1 MSKRIKGII
10 AAFLVVAGVTTNIPA
25 SRSNVVYANER
36 GKAKNVIMLIADGM
50 STEGITLA
58 RQTKGGNLAMD
69 EISVGSVITSW
80 ANGPITDSAPG
91 GTVYAAGEKT
101 NNKYI
106 GTSVNDTPIA
116 SIVEGAESIGK
127 ATGIIATSEITHAT
141 PADFTAHTNNRKH
154 YNQILQQQ
162 INQDMEVV
170 LGGGFN
176 KPSGFTSEVSTDEFA
191 AYYEDQVNN
200 IKEEG
205 FDFITT
211 KDELDNYD
219 GDKLWGSFADAD
231 LKYDFDRQSDNDNVQ
246 PSLAEMTDKAIE
258 VLNKDEYGF
267 FLMVEGSKIDWAA
280 HANDPSG
287 TIGDI
292 LAFDEAIKVAL
303 DYAKENQDTIVVVTT
318 DHANSGFSIGN
329 ESTTSGYDDLTFEE
343 SIMQIKDFKLSAEK
357 FTALVEGKSDDE
369 VKALIYDTLTVVRNT
384 EQSAYTVSMSDVE
397 NVEGKA
403 GVEFKVPVVVNELPT
418 DSVIRA
424 SEMAFDIPEDL
435 EVKAVEL
442 NNKVIKANN
451 WDYNVVDGKLRV
463 ALANLDDEPIFVN
476 NTSGN
481 KNVVTLTLAL
491 KEDKS
496 SEDST
501 AIKMSDLV
509 LRCENDVDIEYNTKN
524 AKSTI
529 TFVEKEVAQVSARE
543 LYVSEGVDVIP
554 ENMKAVASE
563 FTLVENTTDVKFGD
577 TKFYYSP
584 EFTEKTGK
592 VTYIALV
599 SADTSLDS
607 LSDINS
613 YTLTET
619 AEQVETV
626 LFGDINNDGI
636 DAQDALAAV
645 SSWLRKTELNNKE
658 IISIN
663 VNADGRINTRD
674 AIDVVDNYIAG
685 KEFKVLSK

>member
-10 AAFLVVAGVTTNIPA
+10 AAFLVVAGVTTNIHA

-258 VLNKDEYGF
+258 VLNKDEDGF
-267 FLMVEGSKIDWAA
+267 FLMVEGSKVDWAA
-280 HANDPSG
+280 HANNTVGIVS
-287 TIGDI
+287 DI
-292 LAFDEAIKVAL
+292 LAFDEAVEVAVNF
-303 DYAKENQDTIVVVTT
+303 AKEDGNTVVVVTT
-318 DHANSGFSIGN
+318 DHGNSGITIGSN
-329 ESTTSGYDDLTFEE
+329 YYNDNIGSYDKATYSNTTDLLKNATITEE
-343 SIMQIKDFKLSAEK
+343 RFDEISS
-357 FTALVEGKSDDE
+357 GKSDAE
-369 VKALIYDTLTVVRNT
+369 IKALALEYYGIDLTAEELAIVKGEQGEGRQVGIREVIARRVGIGYTTGGHTGEQIYLGVY
-384 EQSAYTVSMSDVE
+384 APSDVE
-397 NVEGKA
+397 LLEG
-403 GVEFKVPVVVNELPT
+403 
-418 DSVIRA
+418 
-424 SEMAFDIPEDL
+424 
-435 EVKAVEL
+435 
-442 NNKVIKANN
+442 
-451 WDYNVVDGKLRV
+451 VVD
-463 ALANLDDEPIFVN
+463 NTEVN
-476 NTSGN
+476 
-481 KNVVTLTLAL
+481 KY
-491 KEDKS
+491 
-496 SEDST
+496 
-501 AIKMSDLV
+501 MQ
-509 LRCENDVDIEYNTKN
+509 R
-524 AKSTI
+524 
-529 TFVEKEVAQVSARE
+529 
-543 LYVSEGVDVIP
+543 
-554 ENMKAVASE
+554 
-563 FTLVENTTDVKFGD
+563 
-577 TKFYYSP
+577 
-584 EFTEKTGK
+584 
-592 VTYIALV
+592 
-599 SADTSLDS
+599 
-607 LSDINS
+607 
-613 YTLTET
+613 
-619 AEQVETV
+619 V
-626 LFGDINNDGI
+626 LFGEEI
-636 DAQDALAAV
+636 L
-645 SSWLRKTELNNKE
+645 SSYTKE
-658 IISIN
+658 IYQ
-663 VNADGRINTRD
+663 DGEVVLGKIEGTTTSVDESLKHSPKLTIERLGNTIEVDIYTNNYRINGEEKELKTVVPYINGKYFIPKEL
-674 AIDVVDNYIAG
+674 IDVVSEL
-685 KEFKVLSK
+685 KENNIHKEEVNVEEVGGVN

>member
-10 AAFLVVAGVTTNIPA
+10 AAFLVVAGVTTNIHA

-154 YNQILQQQ
+154 YNQILHQQ

-258 VLNKDEYGF
+258 VLNKDEDGF
-267 FLMVEGSKIDWAA
+267 FLMVEGSKVDWAA
-280 HANDPSG
+280 HANNTVGIVS
-287 TIGDI
+287 DI
-292 LAFDEAIKVAL
+292 LAFDEAVEAAVNF
-303 DYAKENQDTIVVVTT
+303 AKEDGNTVVVVTT
-318 DHANSGFSIGN
+318 DHGNSGITIGSN
-329 ESTTSGYDDLTFEE
+329 YYNDNIGSYDKATYSNTTDLLKNATITEE
-343 SIMQIKDFKLSAEK
+343 RFDEISS
-357 FTALVEGKSDDE
+357 GKSDAE
-369 VKALIYDTLTVVRNT
+369 IKALALEYYGIDLTAEELAIVKGEQGEGRQVGIREVIARRVGIGYTTGGHTGEQIYLGVY
-384 EQSAYTVSMSDVE
+384 APSDVE
-397 NVEGKA
+397 LLEG
-403 GVEFKVPVVVNELPT
+403 
-418 DSVIRA
+418 
-424 SEMAFDIPEDL
+424 
-435 EVKAVEL
+435 
-442 NNKVIKANN
+442 
-451 WDYNVVDGKLRV
+451 VVD
-463 ALANLDDEPIFVN
+463 NTEVN
-476 NTSGN
+476 
-481 KNVVTLTLAL
+481 KY
-491 KEDKS
+491 
-496 SEDST
+496 
-501 AIKMSDLV
+501 MQ
-509 LRCENDVDIEYNTKN
+509 R
-524 AKSTI
+524 
-529 TFVEKEVAQVSARE
+529 
-543 LYVSEGVDVIP
+543 
-554 ENMKAVASE
+554 
-563 FTLVENTTDVKFGD
+563 
-577 TKFYYSP
+577 
-584 EFTEKTGK
+584 
-592 VTYIALV
+592 
-599 SADTSLDS
+599 
-607 LSDINS
+607 
-613 YTLTET
+613 
-619 AEQVETV
+619 V
-626 LFGDINNDGI
+626 LFGEEI
-636 DAQDALAAV
+636 L
-645 SSWLRKTELNNKE
+645 SSYTKE
-658 IISIN
+658 IYQDGEVVLGKIEGTTTSVDESLKHSPKLTIERLGNTIEVDIYTNNYRINGEEKELKTVVPYINGKYFIPKELIN
-663 VNADGRINTRD
+663 V
-674 AIDVVDNYIAG
+674 VSEL
-685 KEFKVLSK
+685 KENNIHKEEVNVEEVGGVN

>member
-10 AAFLVVAGVTTNIPA
+10 AAFLVVAGVTTNIHA

-258 VLNKDEYGF
+258 VLNKDEDGF
-267 FLMVEGSKIDWAA
+267 FLMVEGSKVDWAA
-280 HANDPSG
+280 HANNTVGIVS
-287 TIGDI
+287 DI
-292 LAFDEAIKVAL
+292 LAFDEAVEAAVNF
-303 DYAKENQDTIVVVTT
+303 AKEDGNTVVVVTT
-318 DHANSGFSIGN
+318 DHGNSGITIGSN
-329 ESTTSGYDDLTFEE
+329 YYNDNIGSYDKATYSNTTDLLKNATITEE
-343 SIMQIKDFKLSAEK
+343 RFDEISS
-357 FTALVEGKSDDE
+357 GKSDAE
-369 VKALIYDTLTVVRNT
+369 IKALALEYYGIDLTAEELAIVKGEQGEGRQVGIREVIARRVGIGYTTGGHTGEQIYLGVY
-384 EQSAYTVSMSDVE
+384 APSDVE
-397 NVEGKA
+397 LLEG
-403 GVEFKVPVVVNELPT
+403 
-418 DSVIRA
+418 
-424 SEMAFDIPEDL
+424 
-435 EVKAVEL
+435 
-442 NNKVIKANN
+442 
-451 WDYNVVDGKLRV
+451 VVD
-463 ALANLDDEPIFVN
+463 NTEVN
-476 NTSGN
+476 
-481 KNVVTLTLAL
+481 KY
-491 KEDKS
+491 
-496 SEDST
+496 
-501 AIKMSDLV
+501 MQ
-509 LRCENDVDIEYNTKN
+509 R
-524 AKSTI
+524 
-529 TFVEKEVAQVSARE
+529 
-543 LYVSEGVDVIP
+543 
-554 ENMKAVASE
+554 
-563 FTLVENTTDVKFGD
+563 
-577 TKFYYSP
+577 
-584 EFTEKTGK
+584 
-592 VTYIALV
+592 
-599 SADTSLDS
+599 
-607 LSDINS
+607 
-613 YTLTET
+613 
-619 AEQVETV
+619 V
-626 LFGDINNDGI
+626 LFGEEI
-636 DAQDALAAV
+636 L
-645 SSWLRKTELNNKE
+645 SSYTKE
-658 IISIN
+658 IYQDGEVVLGKIEGTTTSVDESIKHSPKLTIERLGN
-663 VNADGRINTRD
+663 TIEVDIYTNNYRINGEEKELKTVVPYINGKYFIPKEL
-674 AIDVVDNYIAG
+674 IDVVSEL
-685 KEFKVLSK
+685 KENNIHKEEVNVEEVGGVN